1 MVYSFLRGSNL
12 YCVAEITSKECK
24 PLEDLEIYNR
34 MQEIIEA
41 PQFAEVFGENDEMAR
56 KIAAHRSWL
65 RSIRHERPSTGTHY
79 KIGIYIRYFNQTKYE
94 NYLSYH
100 KKQFRDT
107 VALCPNWDLVDFY
120 IDKGST
126 APNMESAP
134 EWSRLIQDCFDKK
147 VDLIITQKVSNV
159 SRKMHEI
166 TLLARLLAAQKHP
179 VGIYFISEDI
189 FTLASYYQ
197 DDLRDTFFLPGPEVE
212 MLPDEIE

>member
-100 KKQFRDT
+100 KKQFRIQLRFART
-107 VALCPNWDLVDFY
+107 GIWSTFTSTRAQQRRTWRVRPN
-120 IDKGST
+120 G
-126 APNMESAP
+126 
-134 EWSRLIQDCFDKK
+134 
-147 VDLIITQKVSNV
+147 
-159 SRKMHEI
+159 
-166 TLLARLLAAQKHP
+166 
-179 VGIYFISEDI
+179 VG
-189 FTLASYYQ
+189 
-197 DDLRDTFFLPGPEVE
+197 
-212 MLPDEIE
+212 